1 MKQFEL
7 RFLDRADSVVR
18 TQLVV
23 LQDDLDA
30 LSEAERRA
38 GSYTVEIFDGVR
50 KVARVKKGNAS
61 LNSRD
66 RLGG

>member
-18 TQLVV
+18 TQVVV

>member
-18 TQLVV
+18 TQVVV

-61 LNSRD
+61 LNSTD

>member
-7 RFLDRADSVVR
+7 RFLDRAESVVR
-18 TQLVV
+18 TQMVV
-23 LQDDLDA
+23 VQDDLDA

-38 GSYTVEIFDGVR
+38 GSYTVEIFDGLR

-61 LNSRD
+61 LNSTD

>member
-7 RFLDRADSVVR
+7 RFLDRADLVVR
-18 TQLVV
+18 TQVVV